1 MKNEFVNFINEL
13 IKANEELAN
22 SLMTPAIEN
31 YLASLK
37 EQEEKPEL
45 TDNGKLIL
53 EYLQR
58 YDMGTLHKAKDIADG
73 LFISS
78 RSVSGAMRKL
88 VTDNFV
94 EKIGKN
100 PSIYI
105 LTEKGKNYILKEKM
119 NNEI

>member
-22 SLMTPAIEN
+22 SLMTPAIES
-31 YLASLK
+31 YLSSLQ

-100 PSIYI
+100 PSIYM
-105 LTEKGKNYILKEKM
+105 LTEKGKNYNIKGE
-119 NNEI
+119 NE